1 MVKNKHENYKEI
13 DEKAFYLVI
22 ILLAIYL
29 LIRLINQS
37 SIITDFPFDFVNDI
51 SSHMAKVYFL
61 DQYGFREIVPY
72 WYNGYDLFKFYPPG
86 WFFFTLPIYKLLN
99 NIQLAAYT
107 SILLIYV
114 IGVTFFFI
122 LGRKL
127 GLSRKK

>member
-37 SIITDFPFDFVNDI
+37 SIINDFPFDFVNDI
-51 SSHMAKVYFL
+51 SSHMAKIYFL

-86 WFFFTLPIYKLLN
+86 WFYFTFPLYKMFN
-99 NIQLAAYT
+99 DIQLAAYI
-107 SILLIYV
+107 SI
-114 IGVTFFFI
+114 I
-122 LGRKL
+122 LMF
-127 GLSRKK
+127 